1 MGTFFRQGDI
11 KKPVKPVFHAE
22 SDRGGH
28 LFITI
33 TKIPA
38 RRDLST
44 GLRRARRP
52 AGDSFSLKFGPIGTM
67 MKTEA

>member
-1 MGTFFRQGDI
+1 MSIGRFRRLVFTVFAVLSILRRERSSAAMGTFFRQGDI

-33 TKIPA
+33 
-38 RRDLST
+38 S
-44 GLRRARRP
+44 
-52 AGDSFSLKFGPIGTM
+52 
-67 MKTEA
+67 